1 MSAAKPISENH
12 VVLHFEQAA
21 RPVFKEVRSGQFM
34 RYGSDN
40 LYPDY
45 LLGLYKSATRHGSIV
60 SSKATYVSGKGWRVK
75 GDAQDPAA
83 AQFIARV
90 NRYDETLQTVFDKA
104 ILDLEIFY
112 GAYIQVIWN
121 NVGTGIAEL
130 YHLDFTKVRTN
141 KDNTQFIFRD
151 NWSGTYRAADNNEKI
166 YPAFNPKVPHGSQIM
181 FLKEYSPGE
190 GAYPSPDYLRGLD
203 YINAEIEVGRH
214 TYGNAVT
221 GFSAS
226 KSITIFG
233 GEPTDDEK
241 RIITKRFTNTF
252 SGAEGRKFILNFVPK
267 PELTPS
273 ILDLGTSDLTKEDF
287 RAVDELVQ
295 GNIFSCHKITTPALF
310 GIATPGALGQRSE
323 LRDGYEIFKNT
334 YVNDKQQFVECAV
347 NKLARHFGVVSQLE
361 IVPTDPIGMEIS
373 PAMLQSA
380 LSVNEIRAQAGLPAR
395 EDGDVIPQPHGAAPA
410 PAAMEDDTN
419 PLLRDITGRQWQG
432 IHRIIR
438 EVSNGKTTDAV
449 ARMMPQSGY
458 NLNDEQINI
467 ILGTSAPGDEL
478 AMAAQESEDDKAIA
492 MFAECGITGE
502 SLYIV
507 KSRRVKYTDEFDA
520 EIREHQ
526 ILNFVVDELNTLE
539 THIIDLIN
547 KDKRITPE
555 VIADVLKTDIATV
568 NKALRS
574 LDEAGV
580 ITTKGDARTV
590 NKVAKTIDK
599 PKIKTFRVLYSYD
612 GPKDSRNRPFCAR
625 LMELGR
631 FYTRAEIE
639 SISQR
644 LGYSVWDRR
653 GGFYHNP
660 VTDTTTPYCR
670 HTWMSHVVMEEKS

>member
-1 MSAAKPISENH
+1 MSAANPISENH
-12 VVLHFEQAA
+12 VVLHFEQAT

-40 LYPDY
+40 LYPEY
-45 LLGLYKSATRHGSIV
+45 LLELYKSATRHGSIV

-75 GDAQDPAA
+75 GETEDPAA
-83 AQFIARV
+83 AAFIARV
-90 NRYDETLQTVFDKA
+90 NRYDETLQNVFDKA

-121 NVGTGIAEL
+121 NAGTGIAEL

-141 KDNTQFIFRD
+141 KDNTQFLYRDSWHGTFR
-151 NWSGTYRAADNNEKI
+151 AKDNNEKI
-166 YPAFNPKVPHGSQIM
+166 YPAFNPKVPHGSQIL
-181 FLKEYSPGE
+181 FLKEYTPGE

-214 TYGNAVT
+214 TYGNALT

-226 KSITIFG
+226 KSITIYSG
-233 GEPTDDEK
+233 DPTDEEK
-241 RIITKRFTNTF
+241 RTITKRFTNTF

-267 PELTPS
+267 PELKPTVD
-273 ILDLGTSDLTKEDF
+273 DLGQSDLTKEDF

-347 NKLARHFGVVSQLE
+347 NKLAKYFGVMSQLE
-361 IVPTDPIGMEIS
+361 IVPTDPIGMEIT

-395 EDGDVIPQPHGAAPA
+395 EDGDVMPQATGTT
-410 PAAMEDDTN
+410 PAAMGDDTN

-438 EVSNGKTTDAV
+438 EVRNGKTTDAV
-449 ARMMPQSGY
+449 ARMMLASGY
-458 NLNDEQINI
+458 NLTDEQINVL
-467 ILGTSAPGDEL
+467 LGTSAPGDEL
-478 AMAAQESEDDKAIA
+478 RMSAQESEDDKAIA
-492 MFAECGITGE
+492 MFAECGVTGE
-502 SLYIV
+502 GLYIV

-526 ILNFVVDELNTLE
+526 ILNFVVDELNALE

-555 VIADVLKTDIATV
+555 VIADVLKTDIDTV

-574 LDEAGV
+574 LEESGV
-580 ITTKGDARTV
+580 ISTKGDTRTV

-631 FYTRAEIE
+631 FYTRTEIE
-639 SISQR
+639 SISAR

-660 VTDTTTPYCR
+660 VTDVTTPYCR
-670 HTWMSHVVMEEKS
+670 HTWVSHVVMETKS